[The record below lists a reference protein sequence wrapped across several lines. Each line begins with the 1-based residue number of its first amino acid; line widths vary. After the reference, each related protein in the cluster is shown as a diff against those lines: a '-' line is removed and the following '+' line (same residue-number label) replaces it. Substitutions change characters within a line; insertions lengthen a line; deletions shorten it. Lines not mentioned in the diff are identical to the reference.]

1 MTGLSGTV
9 AGPVR
14 KRRRRLPPALAAL
27 AALAVPGAAAAQHAH
42 HEPIPAPSAAVD
54 AAGPRA
60 ARAERPDRAP
70 RAIEVTAGGDLA
82 AAIAGASAGDT
93 IRVAGTHHGDLR
105 IEAQLVLVGAGPDA
119 RVIGSGRGTVV
130 TVDADSVEVRGLA
143 VAGSGRSLERDDAA
157 IKLLRCSG
165 CRVADNRI
173 EGSLHGIYL
182 LESAGARIEGNRIH
196 GLAELDESRRGNGI
210 HLYASSGNRVERN
223 RVRRARDGIYF
234 SFAHD
239 NDVAGNDIADLRY
252 GLHYMYS
259 NDNRFRGNRFE
270 HNAAGAA
277 IMFSRRIEFRDNV
290 FAHHAGARAYGI
302 LLQTAERVLA
312 EENRIEGNVVG
323 LFMDNAV
330 AGEFRRNA
338 IAGNGVG
345 IDMLSS
351 AEGNRFTENA
361 IVGNRVAVRRQ
372 GESGVNDWSVD
383 GRGNFWGD
391 PAVYDLDG
399 DGVGE
404 RPYEAGDPFVTLAAG
419 KPALA
424 LFQGT
429 PAARALAW
437 AERAFPVFDL
447 PHVRD
452 PHPLA
457 SLHDGAPLSR
467 ASPMTEAGVEL
478 PALALAALLLALVPV
493 LFARIRRLGAG
504 EASR

>member
-1 MTGLSGTV
+1 MAASARKRGRGRV
-9 AGPVR
+9 AAGP
-14 KRRRRLPPALAAL
+14 LTTLALAAL
-27 AALAVPGAAAAQHAH
+27 AALAAPTAGTAQHAH
-42 HEPIPAPSAAVD
+42 DVEPPPRPRAEGSALHAARVDRPARAPRTVDVSAAGDLSAAVSS
-54 AAGPRA
+54 
-60 ARAERPDRAP
+60 
-70 RAIEVTAGGDLA
+70 
-82 AAIAGASAGDT
+82 ASAGDT
-93 IRVAGTHHGDLR
+93 ILVGGTHRGDVR
-105 IEAQLVLVGAGPDA
+105 VRVPLVLAGAGRDA
-119 RVIGSGRGTVV
+119 RLIGSGRGTVL
-130 TVDADSVEVRGLA
+130 TVDADSVEVRGLT
-143 VAGSGRSLERDDAA
+143 VQGSGTSLERDDAA
-157 IKLLRCSG
+157 IKLLRCTG
-165 CRVADNRI
+165 CRIIDNRI

-182 LESAGARIEGNRIH
+182 LESAGARIEGNRIE

-210 HLYASSGNRVERN
+210 HLYASSGNDIERN

-239 NDVAGNDIADLRY
+239 NNVAGNDIAHLRY

-259 NDNRFRGNRFE
+259 DDNRFRGNRFE

-290 FAHHAGARAYGI
+290 FAHHTGSRAYGI
-302 LLQTAERVLA
+302 LLQTAERILA

-330 AGEFRRNA
+330 ASEFRRNA

-351 AEGNRFTENA
+351 AEGNRFTGNA

-372 GESGVNDWSVD
+372 GESGANAWTVD

-391 PAVYDLDG
+391 PALLDLDG
-399 DGVGE
+399 DGIGE
-404 RPYEAGDPFVTLAAG
+404 RPHEAGDPFVSLAAG
-419 KPALA
+419 RPALS

-452 PHPLA
+452 PHPLVA
-457 SLHDGAPLSR
+457 LPAGVPLSR
-467 ASPMTEAGVEL
+467 ASPVTGAAVEA
-478 PALALAALLLALVPV
+478 PALALAALLLGLVAV
-493 LFARIRRLGAG
+493 LFARVRRLGAEEG
-504 EASR
+504 SR